1 MEKQKANRVKLLK
14 QIMKAYENHQ
24 LDFSKYDISN
34 KDNISMALF
43 LGDSRGLEI
52 IVFLS
57 LR

>member
-1 MEKQKANRVKLLK
+1 
-14 QIMKAYENHQ
+14 MKAYENHQ